1 MTDLLYGSLTLLTK
15 LYRGLSRIEPP
26 RLVFQGKVIPKI
38 GLGTYSPPD
47 DHIWRPT
54 YHFMYE
60 YIRNV
65 RSLPQRE
72 LIEELGDQLW
82 RDHGR
87 MRIEEWSIEP
97 RFHTTAVKLRVSI
110 PPETIDRYRLP
121 DKRQGDGPDAAPPPQ
136 RPADNLPE
144 PESRPTPMSIDVP
157 PSGIDTNS
165 NVFDDLGVARFRAPL
180 PETARGPS
188 ADAVKQRRLFLIAQV
203 KRLGAD
209 GDKVVL
215 SSRIEGDEVVVEY
228 MQDDV
233 AAVEGADEEASTAA
247 EVVEE
252 RDAVAGSARLGH
264 SSEPV
269 ADTDEMEDVKPAI
282 LVGERPA
289 EPLAAAAAA
298 AAPAAAAAA
307 AAPSR
312 ATNVGSLA
320 VRSTDTDTTMRVE
333 NEAGPED
340 EEVDELATP
349 PPAPDAARFPL
360 QALAESRA
368 DSKETYSAVTSFI
381 TE

>member
-1 MTDLLYGSLTLLTK
+1 
-15 LYRGLSRIEPP
+15 
-26 RLVFQGKVIPKI
+26 
-38 GLGTYSPPD
+38 
-47 DHIWRPT
+47 
-54 YHFMYE
+54 MYE
-60 YIRNV
+60 YIRPLH
-65 RSLPQRE
+65 SQPKRE

-157 PSGIDTNS
+157 PSGVDTSRNL
-165 NVFDDLGVARFRAPL
+165 FDDLGVAHFRAPL

-188 ADAVKQRRLFLIAQV
+188 AEAVKQRRLFLIAQV

-233 AAVEGADEEASTAA
+233 AAVEGADEQASTT
-247 EVVEE
+247 EGVEE
-252 RDAVAGSARLGH
+252 HVAVAGHARPGH
-264 SSEPV
+264 SSEPA
-269 ADTDEMEDVKPAI
+269 ADTVEMEDVKPAI

-289 EPLAAAAAA
+289 ESLAAAP
-298 AAPAAAAAA
+298 APAAAAAA

-312 ATNVGSLA
+312 AANVGTMA
-320 VRSTDTDTTMRVE
+320 VRSTDTAMRVDS
-333 NEAGPED
+333 EANHEE

-349 PPAPDAARFPL
+349 PPALDAARFPL